1 MEKERLKNA
10 EDMAIIET
18 QLNDIRREHAKA
30 VAALK
35 NAERQVNREK
45 QQAANMVTNIERE
58 YGEKLARCE
67 KQLKNV
73 EKERNLL
80 MVRIRED
87 RSHVVRSQ
95 PATGRWNTGMDPPR
109 SDKRRGGGG
118 TEPWG
123 VAVGQVHINHIH
135 QYPGAKA
142 VVTLSLMMLFRKIGC
157 TKD

>member
-1 MEKERLKNA
+1 MEKERLRNA
-10 EDMAIIET
+10 EDMSMIEI

-35 NAERQVNREK
+35 NAERQVSREK
-45 QQAANMVTNIERE
+45 QQAGNMVANIERE

-67 KQLKNV
+67 KQLKSV

-95 PATGRWNTGMDPPR
+95 PVTGTYNAGGDPDR
-109 SDKRRGGGG
+109 SGWGGG
-118 TEPWG
+118 
-123 VAVGQVHINHIH
+123 
-135 QYPGAKA
+135 
-142 VVTLSLMMLFRKIGC
+142 VTGS
-157 TKD
+157 

>member
-18 QLNDIRREHAKA
+18 QLNDIRREHTKA
-30 VAALK
+30 LAALK

-95 PATGRWNTGMDPPR
+95 PATGRCNTGMDPPR
-109 SDKRRGGGG
+109 SDKRRGRGGVNRALSMV
-118 TEPWG
+118 WG
-123 VAVGQVHINHIH
+123 ATVGQVHINHNH
-135 QYPGAKA
+135 QDPGTKL
-142 VVTLSLMMLFRKIGC
+142 VVTLS
-157 TKD
+157 